1 MDNAAIRVLL
11 VDDDEDERLIVG
23 DMLRVACTETFD
35 LLWASTYEQGVES
48 IRQGCCDVCLIDYR
62 LGEHN
67 GLDLLAEVTAK
78 PGHPQVILLT
88 GAGDRG
94 VDVAATRAGAADYLV
109 KDELTAAL
117 LERSIRYA
125 AERGRTMKALREAR
139 ESLSLN
145 LAKSAF
151 LTGMSHEMRTPMNA
165 ILGMTDMLRESPL
178 SAQQKGYLEVLRH
191 AGSNLLVLIN
201 DILDLA
207 TFEAGHLK
215 LARVKFDLEKIMDR
229 VIDSMAEKA
238 RSKGL
243 VLLAHLSPGVS
254 TSVIGDPNRLR
265 QILTNLLGNAVKF
278 TDSGEILL
286 SVRNHES
293 GKAGHLEFTVY
304 DTGIG
309 IPPEKLKT
317 IFDDFTQ
324 ADASLT
330 RKYGGT
336 GLGLGISRR
345 LAEAMGGGITA
356 TSRQGQG
363 STFRLS
369 VPFEP
374 APEDTGKVRV
384 ALGGA
389 QTKRVLLID
398 DHPTGGLVLQGTLK
412 TWGLE
417 SDAFQHLEQGLAHL
431 REALAGEQPYSLAL
445 LSTGFRPGTDGF
457 RAAAET
463 RRIAPG
469 LPVVLLVSAA
479 QGADATRWE
488 QAGLAG
494 YAIKPVTRMQLQCL
508 VADALS
514 MAETSTLPFA
524 HAERKTA
531 AAAEPALA
539 GPDRGRLS
547 PAQALSPSEILI
559 VEDSPDN
566 RVLLQV
572 FLQDSPYHLTFEE
585 DGKAGVERF
594 AGANFDLIL
603 MDVQMPVM
611 DGLTAT
617 RTIRALEQE
626 RHSAP
631 VQIIALTAGADSEA
645 VESSLSAGCNAHI
658 AKPVSKSELI
668 GAIEKHRQALR
679 ASC

>member
-1 MDNAAIRVLL
+1 MDNAPIRVLL
-11 VDDDEDERLIVG
+11 VDDDEDELLIVG
-23 DMLRVACTETFD
+23 DMLHVACTEKFD
-35 LLWASTYEQGVES
+35 LTWASSYEQALDC
-48 IRQGCCDVCLIDYR
+48 IRQQCCDVCLIDYR
-62 LGEHN
+62 LGEHS
-67 GLDLLAEVTAK
+67 GLDLLAAVTAK

-94 VDVAATRAGAADYLV
+94 VDVAATTAGAADYLV
-109 KDELTAAL
+109 KDELTPAL

-125 AERGRTMKALREAR
+125 DERGRTMKALREAR

-145 LAKSAF
+145 LAKGAF

-165 ILGMTDMLRESPL
+165 ILGMADMLRESPL
-178 SAQQKGYLEVLRH
+178 SPEQRGYLEVLRH
-191 AGSNLLVLIN
+191 AGANLLVLIN

-215 LARVKFDLEKIMDR
+215 LARLQFDLEKIMDR
-229 VIDSMAEKA
+229 VLDSIAEKA

-243 VLLAHLSPGVS
+243 VLLAHFSPGVS
-254 TSVIGDPNRLR
+254 TAVIGDPNRLR
-265 QILTNLLGNAVKF
+265 QILVNLLGNAVKF
-278 TDSGEILL
+278 THAGKILL

-293 GKAGHLEFTVY
+293 GKAGHLEFTVF

-309 IPPEKLKT
+309 IPPEKLET

-345 LAEAMGGGITA
+345 LVEAMGGAITA
-356 TSRQGQG
+356 SSRPGCG
-363 STFRLS
+363 STFRFS
-369 VPFEP
+369 VQFEP
-374 APEDTGKVRV
+374 APEDTGRVRV
-384 ALGGA
+384 ALGDS

-398 DHPTGGLVLQGTLK
+398 DNATGGLILQGTLK

-431 REALAGEQPYSLAL
+431 RETWAGEQPYALAL

-463 RRIAPG
+463 RRIAPR
-469 LPVVLLVSAA
+469 LPVILLVSEA
-479 QGADATRWE
+479 QGADATHWE
-488 QAGLAG
+488 EAGLSG
-494 YAIKPVTRMQLQCL
+494 YAIKPVTRIHLQRL
-508 VADALS
+508 VADALT
-514 MAETSTLPFA
+514 MAEASPLPFA
-524 HAERKTA
+524 DAERKRAEMPA
-531 AAAEPALA
+531 ATVATPA
-539 GPDRGRLS
+539 
-547 PAQALSPSEILI
+547 PARSKILI

-594 AGANFDLIL
+594 AEANFDLIL

-617 RTIRALEQE
+617 RTIRALELA
-626 RHSAP
+626 RHSPP

-658 AKPVSKSELI
+658 CKPVSKSELI
-668 GAIEKHRQALR
+668 GAIEKHRNALR
-679 ASC
+679 AFC

>member
-1 MDNAAIRVLL
+1 M
-11 VDDDEDERLIVG
+11 
-23 DMLRVACTETFD
+23 
-35 LLWASTYEQGVES
+35 WASSYEQGLES
-48 IRQGCCDVCLIDYR
+48 IRQGCCEVCLIDYR
-62 LGEHN
+62 LGEHS

-78 PGHPQVILLT
+78 PSHPQVILLT
-88 GAGDRG
+88 GSGDRG
-94 VDVAATRAGAADYLV
+94 VDVAATKAGAADYLV

-165 ILGMTDMLRESPL
+165 ILGMGDMLSESPL
-178 SAQQKGYLEVLRH
+178 SAEQSGYLEVLRH
-191 AGSNLLVLIN
+191 AGANLLVLIN

-215 LARVKFDLEKIMDR
+215 LARVKFDIEKIMDR

-238 RSKGL
+238 HSKGL

-254 TSVIGDPNRLR
+254 TSVTGDPNRLR
-265 QILTNLLGNAVKF
+265 QILTNLLGNALKF
-278 TDSGEILL
+278 THSGEILL

-293 GKAGHLEFTVY
+293 GKAGRLEFTVS

-309 IPPEKLKT
+309 IPTEKLET

-345 LAEAMGGGITA
+345 LAEAMGGGMTVS
-356 TSRQGQG
+356 SRPGEG
-363 STFRLS
+363 STFRFS
-369 VPFEP
+369 VQFEP
-374 APEDTGKVRV
+374 ALEDTGSGRV
-384 ALGGA
+384 ALGGPPS
-389 QTKRVLLID
+389 KRVLLID
-398 DHPTGGLVLQGTLK
+398 DNATSGLILQGTLK

-417 SDAFQHLEQGLAHL
+417 STAFLGPEQGLAHL
-431 REALAGEQPYSLAL
+431 REAQAGEEPYSLVL
-445 LSTGFRPGTDGF
+445 LSIGFRPAIDGF
-457 RAAAET
+457 AAVIESK
-463 RRIAPG
+463 RIAPRM
-469 LPVVLLVSAA
+469 PVILLVSDA
-479 QGADATRWE
+479 QGVDAARWE
-488 QAGLAG
+488 KAGLAG
-494 YAIKPVTRMQLQCL
+494 HAIKPVTRIQLQRL
-508 VADALS
+508 VADALAL
-514 MAETSTLPFA
+514 AEPPTFPFSDA
-524 HAERKTA
+524 DRKRVETPTTP
-531 AAAEPALA
+531 AAEPTLA
-539 GPDRGRLS
+539 DLDKARPS
-547 PAQALSPSEILI
+547 PAPALPSSEILI

-566 RVLLQV
+566 RALLQV
-572 FLQDSPYHLTFEE
+572 FLQDGPYHLTFEE

-594 AGANFDLIL
+594 AKATFDLIL

-617 RTIRALEQE
+617 RGIRALELE

-658 AKPVSKSELI
+658 SKPVSKSELI
-668 GAIEKHRQALR
+668 GVIEKHRKALR
-679 ASC
+679 AAG